1 MEKHKNNL
9 FEDILYREQKQSK
22 NANLQLNDFIVQTA
36 LIEIYLELRK
46 DDSSLSLFKDFP
58 DLDIEQFD
66 VSSLILNNLN
76 YNKEDL
82 SELVATNNQSWNSV
96 C

>member
-1 MEKHKNNL
+1 METHKD
-9 FEDILYREQKQSK
+9 EDIIQRKKTIE

-76 YNKEDL
+76 YNKEDF
-82 SELVATNNQSWNSV
+82 SELVTLITIRGTASA
-96 C
+96 